1 MIEFI
6 CVSKKFD
13 GDKVVENFSLRVADG
28 EKVVLMGESGGGK
41 TTLLNIA
48 SGLIKPDSGE
58 IKVDGKLAYMFQEPR
73 LLPTF
78 NVKDNVMAVLKS
90 KNRDAL
96 ADKCVSLVELD
107 AHADKFP
114 AELSGGMAQRVAF
127 ARFLA
132 FAEENCASLLL
143 LDEPFSALDED
154 MRDRM
159 IAILLEFA
167 KDKSI
172 IYVTHNS
179 GEAEKISE
187 TVIKL

>member
-1 MIEFI
+1 MTEFKNV
-6 CVSKKFD
+6 CKKYGSEVIAD
-13 GDKVVENFSLRVADG
+13 FSLNVEDG
-28 EKVVLMGESGGGK
+28 EKIVLMGESGGGK

-48 SGLIKPDSGE
+48 AGIVRPDSGE
-58 IKVDGKLAYMFQEPR
+58 FNTDRRIAYMFQDAR
-73 LLPTF
+73 LLPEFTVSE
-78 NVKDNVMAVLKS
+78 NVLAVLKGEN
-90 KNRDAL
+90 KKQL
-96 ADKCVSLVELD
+96 ADKYLACVELQ
-107 AHADKFP
+107 AHTNKFP

-159 IAILLEFA
+159 TAILLEFA

-187 TVIKL
+187 NIIRL